1 MCCVCYIFTV
11 FTSTGIINNEHFRHQ
26 HCVLMLFSR
35 GRFQNRIC
43 LSRVLVSVAQKLVVN
58 AKPLID
64 ATNRNKAAIKTL
76 VAFAANPAY
85 GTGAGARRPGQ
96 DEYGRAHQGHGGVR
110 AAPGAGSRRGEGAA
124 MAGRSK
130 HRRRRDGPVYPARSH
145 DPRRHGGLRG
155 VPWGVIAESSPN
167 DHEGDADDVE
177 YNDGDVVFDVGA

>member
-1 MCCVCYIFTV
+1 MCVCYTFTV
-11 FTSTGIINNEHFRHQ
+11 FTSTDIINNEHFRHQ

-35 GRFQNRIC
+35 GRSKTIMFITSLGTGGSKTC
-43 LSRVLVSVAQKLVVN
+43 FN

-85 GTGAGARRPGQ
+85 GIGAGARRPGQ

-130 HRRRRDGPVYPARSH
+130 HRRRRDGPVYPVRSH

-167 DHEGDADDVE
+167 EHAGDADVE
-177 YNDGDVVFDVGA
+177 YNDGDVVFDVGD